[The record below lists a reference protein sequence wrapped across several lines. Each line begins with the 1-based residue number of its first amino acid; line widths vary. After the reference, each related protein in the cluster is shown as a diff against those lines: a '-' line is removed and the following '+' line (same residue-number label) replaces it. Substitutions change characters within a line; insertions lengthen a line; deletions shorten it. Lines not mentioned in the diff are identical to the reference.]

1 MALDKRQVQTA
12 VTGDADSESP
22 VVLPMEAIELD
33 QFRRVHVGVTY
44 WCGTWLGGCGH
55 QLTTKLYVDRACHFA
70 HRPNAADPSPC
81 GRKSSGVASADHL
94 YIKQDLLRWFAEQDR
109 HATAEIRRAMDGTV
123 AGSVLFT
130 PQDGAGLRV
139 LLSDDHR
146 DQLATYNAARVL
158 VAENLAEDLAV
169 PLARHGYINLIRCV
183 PDGTRRRVEVGTKTH
198 TAVTWY
204 EPSECEL
211 TPDGLSTPAVE
222 EIRRLRET
230 RCPIGLRTPT
240 PAAPTAATAVIGGA
254 ASDPRSGYDR
264 DAVMHDLE
272 QAVAEGRSV
281 TRLRLRLERAEAATR
296 AGATLQE
303 NELMRA
309 AGDVLLRLE
318 RGVGV
323 RPSLVSQRTASKPRS
338 RPRKGTS
345 SAAPRIIMPKLH
357 TRPVSTGSPKPAKDR
372 PSAAEL
378 EAKEAA
384 ATLARL
390 ETIAEQDRA
399 HAAKLKQSTA
409 AVRGA
414 LKKTAREQSTSS
426 WATLRSRLGSAALPG
441 LQPGDQAELLYQV
454 DRDTPSDEPLLSTVL
469 AVADPGILPAFRK
482 AASRLGLE
490 LPDDPGD
497 LRDVLEADVQSLHD
511 LWRHR

>member
-1 MALDKRQVQTA
+1 MALDKRRVQTA

-33 QFRRVHVGVTY
+33 QFRQVHAGVTY
-44 WCGTWLGGCGH
+44 WCGIWLGGCGH

-81 GRKSSGVASADHL
+81 GRKFSGVASADHL

-109 HATAEIRRAMDGTV
+109 HAAAEIQRASDGTV
-123 AGSVLFT
+123 GGSVLFT

-146 DQLATYNAARVL
+146 DQLATHGASRVL

-169 PLARHGYINLIRCV
+169 PLVRHGYVNLIRCV

-198 TAVTWY
+198 AAVTWY

-211 TPDGLSTPAVE
+211 TPDGLSTPAVK

-230 RCPIGLRTPT
+230 RRPIGIRTPTAAPT
-240 PAAPTAATAVIGGA
+240 PAAAVIGGT

-264 DAVMHDLE
+264 DAVMRDLE

-281 TRLRLRLERAEAATR
+281 TRLRLCLERAEAATR
-296 AGATLQE
+296 EGATLQE

-323 RPSLVSQRTASKPRS
+323 RPSPVVSQRSASKPRS
-338 RPRKGTS
+338 RARKGTG
-345 SAAPRIIMPKLH
+345 SAAPRTVVPKPLI
-357 TRPVSTGSPKPAKDR
+357 RPVSTSVPKPAKAR

-378 EAKEAA
+378 EAEEAA
-384 ATLARL
+384 AAATRL
-390 ETIAEQDRA
+390 EAVAEQERA
-399 HAAKLKQSTA
+399 HAAKVKRSAA

-414 LKKTAREQSTSS
+414 LKKTAREQDTSS
-426 WATLRSRLGSAALPG
+426 WAMLRNRLGSAALPG
-441 LQPGDQAELLYQV
+441 LKPGDQAELLYQV

-469 AVADPGILPAFRK
+469 AVADPGVLPAFRE
-482 AASRLGLE
+482 AASRLGLD
-490 LPDDPGD
+490 LPDDPAD
-497 LRDVLEADVQSLHD
+497 LRDVLEADVQALHD
-511 LWRHR
+511 LWRRR